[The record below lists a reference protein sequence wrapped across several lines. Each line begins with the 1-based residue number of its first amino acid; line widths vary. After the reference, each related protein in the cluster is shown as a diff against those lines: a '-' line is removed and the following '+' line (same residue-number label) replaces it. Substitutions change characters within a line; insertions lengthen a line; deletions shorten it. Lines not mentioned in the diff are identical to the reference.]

1 MRLKQRLSGSSECV
15 NGEGQIKVGF
25 IKLLGRIRNRTL
37 GFLGGH
43 LPPGEGVH
51 SSEGSHRDP
60 WMTLDSTYRIVWQ
73 GWPDRED
80 DNEGRRETF

>member
-1 MRLKQRLSGSSECV
+1 M
-15 NGEGQIKVGF
+15 GF

-43 LPPGEGVH
+43 PRGRCSRLRKKPQ
-51 SSEGSHRDP
+51 GSLDDIGRHLQNIMAG
-60 WMTLDSTYRIVWQ
+60 MTS
-73 GWPDRED
+73 DRED